1 MQINCLEADS
11 DKLNF
16 NEYMLTNG
24 TAEFA
29 NSNKDEVYSSMLRSN
44 EKSVD
49 NHYCPVVIQTASF
62 AKESDKEDRDKES
75 ITFQSFGNQYSIIQT
90 EITTKGDNEYNLEF
104 AKVLEKSPN
113 QQV

>member
-1 MQINCLEADS
+1 MEADS
-11 DKLNF
+11 DKPNF

-75 ITFQSFGNQYSIIQT
+75 ITERDGHLKRERERIDCSH
-90 EITTKGDNEYNLEF
+90 L
-104 AKVLEKSPN
+104 
-113 QQV
+113 